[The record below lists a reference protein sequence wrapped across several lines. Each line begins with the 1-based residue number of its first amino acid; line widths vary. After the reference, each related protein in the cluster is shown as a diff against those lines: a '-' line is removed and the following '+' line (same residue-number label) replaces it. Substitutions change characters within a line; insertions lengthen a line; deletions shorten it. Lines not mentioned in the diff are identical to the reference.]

1 LQFSAGYSGLSIGKQ
16 TEFRSPRS
24 GLFAQLEMLMVPHKI
39 IALELIT
46 WTMDQLGKRKELFS
60 TAEWVSA
67 EKKIHPEDGD
77 TET

>member
-1 LQFSAGYSGLSIGKQ
+1 
-16 TEFRSPRS
+16 
-24 GLFAQLEMLMVPHKI
+24 MLMVTHKI